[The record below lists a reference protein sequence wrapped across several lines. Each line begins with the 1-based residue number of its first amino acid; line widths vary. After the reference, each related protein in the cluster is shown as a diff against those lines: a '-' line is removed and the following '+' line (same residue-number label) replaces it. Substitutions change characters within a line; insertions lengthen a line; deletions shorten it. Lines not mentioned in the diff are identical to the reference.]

1 MTPITAAG
9 AWRKTGT
16 GQYHLVDASGQ
27 KTGAWIEYS
36 GGKWHAMHGQ
46 RRVGAFDDIARAK
59 GLARTY
65 L

>member
-1 MTPITAAG
+1 MTTTTASP
-9 AWRKTGT
+9 WRKTGV

-36 GGKWHAMHGQ
+36 GGKWYAMCGQ
-46 RRVGAFDDIARAK
+46 RRVGAFDDIAQAK

-65 L
+65 I